1 MTMSKNEVAAK
12 KNTAVAVAMSFE
24 DDAVAGGFE
33 NMGQEDFALP
43 FLRLLTNTSPEV
55 GEVEGAMP
63 GMIYNTV
70 TGQLYDGKKGI
81 TVIPCA
87 YVRQYIEWAPRGS
100 GSGAPIAIYP
110 ATSDILSRTH
120 KEPGDNKDYL
130 DNGNYV
136 ENTANHYVMIVNDDN
151 VPEPALITMK
161 STQLKKSRKWN
172 SMMMSVKMMGAAGM
186 YTPPMFSQL
195 YRLSTQAESNDKGK
209 WFGWEIER
217 IGAIEDADV
226 YLSAKT
232 FASSINAGDVKV
244 KHQHDDIGTGD
255 AAPF

>member
-12 KNTAVAVAMSFE
+12 KSTAVAVAMSFE
-24 DDAVAGGFE
+24 QDAVAGGFE

-100 GSGAPIAIYP
+100 GSGAPISIPQRAISLAERTKSP
-110 ATSDILSRTH
+110 AIIKIISTT
-120 KEPGDNKDYL
+120 
-130 DNGNYV
+130 V
-136 ENTANHYVMIVNDDN
+136 
-151 VPEPALITMK
+151 TMLK
-161 STQLKKSRKWN
+161 TQLTTTS
-172 SMMMSVKMMGAAGM
+172 
-186 YTPPMFSQL
+186 
-195 YRLSTQAESNDKGK
+195 
-209 WFGWEIER
+209 
-217 IGAIEDADV
+217 
-226 YLSAKT
+226 
-232 FASSINAGDVKV
+232 
-244 KHQHDDIGTGD
+244 
-255 AAPF
+255 